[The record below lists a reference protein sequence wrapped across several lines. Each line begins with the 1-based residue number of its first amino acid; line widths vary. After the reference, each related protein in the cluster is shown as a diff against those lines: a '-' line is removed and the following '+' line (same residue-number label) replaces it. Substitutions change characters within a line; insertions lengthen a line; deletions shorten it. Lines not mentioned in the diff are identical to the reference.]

1 MENLITSISHIVI
14 FGLPIALFFGVLT
27 FICLFTT
34 AILGVLVL
42 KGVYHI
48 PFKWHMRMAAVTIFF
63 AVIHV
68 ILVIMQYF
76 F

>member
-1 MENLITSISHIVI
+1 MVSSFAHIMIS
-14 FGLPIALFFGVLT
+14 GLPVALWFGVIT
-27 FICLFTT
+27 FLCLVTT
-34 AILGVLVL
+34 ATLGILVL
-42 KGVYHI
+42 KGRYNI

-68 ILVIMQYF
+68 ILVILQYF

>member
-1 MENLITSISHIVI
+1 MVASLSHIVI
-14 FGLPIALFFGVLT
+14 FGLPLALWFGLIT
-27 FICLFTT
+27 FACLLTT
-34 AILGVLVL
+34 ATLGILVL
-42 KGVYHI
+42 KGRYNI

-68 ILVIMQYF
+68 ILVILQYF